1 MTAELLTALG
11 AIAVG
16 VAAILNAILANR
28 KSAQQIN
35 DRLDGIERRLD
46 SHNHY
51 AEMYSESSERIA
63 KIETDVSWIKTALT
77 TTAKGDG
84 HN

>member
-1 MTAELLTALG
+1 MTPELLTALG

-16 VAAILNAILANR
+16 VAAVLNAILANR
-28 KSAQQIN
+28 KSASQIN

-77 TTAKGDG
+77 ATAKGDG
-84 HN
+84 KN